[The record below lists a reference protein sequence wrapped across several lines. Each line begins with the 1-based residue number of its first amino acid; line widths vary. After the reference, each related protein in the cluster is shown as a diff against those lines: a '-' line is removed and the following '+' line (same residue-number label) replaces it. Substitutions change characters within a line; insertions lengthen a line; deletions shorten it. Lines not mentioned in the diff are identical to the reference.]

1 MAYGLEYRSEWAM
14 MDGLNTV
21 RVSIFDTD
29 TLTDDP
35 PTIVNLTPSG
45 NPLLISIIDND
56 KNKYK
61 AIKSRQAKIEVLTS
75 SEIGFETFA
84 DAADN
89 RYYVEVRLN
98 PDTTNKG
105 LFFGYL
111 SLADNSEDFLPDPNI
126 LVLTATD
133 HLGMLKD
140 IPLTT
145 GAGLNPTGKSKMID
159 YLSWA
164 LRKTGLN
171 LQIMA
176 VNNLRHG
183 TTSLTIGASGGPTQ
197 ATFSFAGQY
206 IVIDAITSFFYVGQS
221 ITISGTTSNNGSVT
235 VTNVDTSSPSVTV
248 VYIDAPIVSESATSC
263 VFTDDTSDEYFYN
276 HYLDAK
282 TFEAEIGACEDCYT
296 VIEKILGYDCF
307 VTQYNGQWWIFRIDE
322 WDSNS
327 IYVTEYDYLGE
338 FVSFH
343 SPTNY
348 NIFIGRDEDIKP
360 YLADWRLSAE
370 RPHGEVKLVFNYE
383 NPKEIPCNVDFE
395 RGDLIGDD
403 GTEEVEEVTYTRKK
417 YELDCWESYFS
428 GPSGDEPATVDIEV
442 KRLFN
447 ELGYEDSRYI
457 NIPPTSGEFTFIMSE
472 GMTVEAGDKFELSV
486 TRRIDGNPGGTGTYR
501 DPSLQIR
508 LYGDDGTYWTC
519 RGGNTLSSSPKVW
532 TQCDATFTTD
542 QRHFWFEGLL
552 EDDQREPVSTYDSDG
567 LPFPVSGVVKI
578 CVFQSSLWGGTYA
591 TKIDKIDFTY
601 YPRINGAYQKY
612 SGQHQ
617 KVTRNPED
625 YLAKLDETVYVSDSP
640 KPLLKGGIFRQID
653 ADTFKLCKVWY
664 PYNVFPSGLSG
675 SYDSAHPYGE
685 VQIRSVFNQYR
696 DAYRIFVGSINGLTE
711 DWPDLIHKYS
721 ILDVNPNTNNR
732 YFMLSSF
739 EQNWKTG
746 LMSGVWMEVWRSPGK
761 AYTEDRE
768 FKYISQ

>member
-89 RYYVEVRLN
+89 RYYVEIRLN

-126 LVLTATD
+126 LILTATD

-221 ITISGTTSNNGSVT
+221 LTISGTTSNNGSVT

-282 TFEAEIGACEDCYT
+282 TFEAEIGSCEDCYT
-296 VIEKILGYDCF
+296 VIEKILGHDCF

-327 IYVTEYDYLGE
+327 IYVTEYDYLGA

-370 RPHGEVKLVFNYE
+370 RPHGFTKLTFNYE
-383 NPKEIPCNVDFE
+383 YPKEIPCNKDFSA
-395 RGDLIGDD
+395 GDYIEDL
-403 GTEEVEEVTYTRKK
+403 TEEVVDGETMYPKSYQLSCWNFWKQDVPGGSDYHATPTLGEVFIKRIFNQYDYEFQRYVVMTYPT
-417 YELDCWESYFS
+417 YPNPNIIESE
-428 GPSGDEPATVDIEV
+428 GIEV
-442 KRLFN
+442 
-447 ELGYEDSRYI
+447 SI
-457 NIPPTSGEFTFIMSE
+457 
-472 GMTVEAGDKFELSV
+472 GDKFDFGFDYRFS
-486 TRRIDGNPGGTGTYR
+486 TDIDDGPFTN
-501 DPSLQIR
+501 SHSQIR
-508 LYGDDGTYWTC
+508 LEGTDGSVYFLDGNGEWLLSDSTWSINYSFLQDYYNTDDEDMSEWKSFYIQDIDRIPVDGKIFIVINW
-519 RGGNTLSSSPKVW
+519 GNYSQLSS
-532 TQCDATFTTD
+532 
-542 QRHFWFEGLL
+542 
-552 EDDQREPVSTYDSDG
+552 RELYIKDVS
-567 LPFPVSGVVKI
+567 
-578 CVFQSSLWGGTYA
+578 
-591 TKIDKIDFTY
+591 FTY
-601 YPRINGAYQKY
+601 YPFVNGSHTRYT
-612 SGQHQ
+612 GQYQ

-640 KPLLKGGIFRQID
+640 KPILKGGIFRQID
-653 ADTFKLCKVWY
+653 VDTFKLCKVWY

-685 VQIRSVFNQYR
+685 IQIRSVFNQYR
-696 DAYRIFVGSINGLTE
+696 DAYRIFEGSINGLTE

-746 LMSGVWMEVWRSPGK
+746 LMSGVWMEVWKSPGK

>member
-14 MDGLNTV
+14 MDGLNIV

-45 NPLLISIIDND
+45 NPLVISIIDND
-56 KNKYK
+56 KNKYN

-84 DAADN
+84 DVADN
-89 RYYVEVRLN
+89 RYYVEIRLN

-105 LFFGYL
+105 IFFGYL
-111 SLADNSEDFLPDPNI
+111 SLADNSEDFLPDPNVLI
-126 LVLTATD
+126 LTATD

-183 TTSLTIGASGGPTQ
+183 TTSLTIGSSGGPSQ

-221 ITISGTTSNNGSVT
+221 LTISVN
-235 VTNVDTSSPSVTV
+235 TSSPSVTV

-327 IYVTEYDYLGE
+327 IYVTEYDYLGA

-348 NIFIGRDEDIKP
+348 NIFIGRDEDVKP

-370 RPHGEVKLVFNYE
+370 RPHGFTKLTFNYE
-383 NPKEIPCNVDFE
+383 YPKEIPCNKDFS

-403 GTEEVEEVTYTRKK
+403 GTEEVDEVTYYRKK
-417 YELDCWESYFS
+417 YELDCWGKYWSS
-428 GPSGDEPATVDIEV
+428 ITGDQAATIDIET

-447 ELGYEDSRYI
+447 ERDYENSRYI
-457 NIPPTSGEFTFIMSE
+457 NIPQETTGKLHFIMSDAIQV
-472 GMTVEAGDKFELSV
+472 TAGDKMD
-486 TRRIDGNPGGTGTYR
+486 IDISMSLADNIGGTAFR
-501 DPSLQIR
+501 DQCLQVR
-508 LYGDDGTYWTC
+508 LYADDGTYWTHHGITSTTGDDPYW
-519 RGGNTLSSSPKVW
+519 R
-532 TQCDATFTTD
+532 QCTTE
-542 QRHFWFEGLL
+542 FEIDDLDL
-552 EDDQREPVSTYDSDG
+552 EWYVVEWGSADQREQINLYSGETE
-567 LPFPVSGVVKI
+567 PFPKDGYIKI
-578 CVFQSSLWGGTYA
+578 CVFQSNLFRADTD
-591 TKIDKIDFTY
+591 THIQRIDFEY
-601 YPRINGAYQKY
+601 LPKINGTFRKY
-612 SGQHQ
+612 TGQYQ
-617 KVTRNPED
+617 KVTRSPED

-653 ADTFKLCKVWY
+653 ADAFKLCKVWY

-675 SYDSAHPYGE
+675 SYDYAHPYGE

-696 DAYRIFVGSINGLTE
+696 DAYRIFEGSINGLAE

-721 ILDVNPNTNNR
+721 ILDVNQNTNNR

-746 LMSGVWMEVWRSPGK
+746 LMSGVWMEVWKSPGK